1 MTARR
6 MRPALVMFAT
16 QTLPSSIRHLTALV
30 AGPRGAHHRRMAGTS
45 GGSSSMRLSRPCAA
59 FVLACVAA
67 ACGDSAPPGLTPAE
81 AMRVVALENKGI
93 GALERFDYTDAVAP
107 LREASQALPKWIA
120 GRFNLALGLIH
131 AKREDP
137 GEANAILD
145 GILKEEPDHPHA
157 NFMAAWIA
165 ERSGPDGQDR
175 ALALYKK
182 AYVVTGK
189 DAFVGSKY
197 GAMLGRLDGREKEAV
212 AVLEE
217 CRAKRPTLVTPVYQ
231 LMLLWRQIGDEARS
245 EKYLT
250 MFEALNAPIRPDNEK
265 AVTGSKMHDAYGN
278 MGPFSMAIRDFG
290 LPEIVP
296 APAAGDVTAA
306 KPDDM
311 CAWKAG
317 ELPQY
322 AAFLGCAVFD
332 FDRDGDLDLFVC
344 GGEGP
349 CGLLRNDGGKFTD
362 VAAEA
367 GVAVKGVFGV
377 AAAEFD
383 VLEGSPPA
391 TSQPGR
397 GARVDLVLVR
407 EEGLTLLRNDGAR
420 FTDVTKDS
428 GLAADPGG
436 ARGVLAIDADQEG
449 DVDLFVSGGPG
460 QPNRLWAN
468 SGAAKF
474 TEVAKAAGVEGDFK
488 TYGPA
493 AMVDFDDDGDLDVLV
508 ARPEA
513 PPALFANDRGLTFH
527 AVPAPESV
535 GPAPYGLCA
544 WGDRVILQGDAGA
557 TLVRAASGRID
568 GRAVAGAPGG
578 PAVSCDPRGLGVR
591 DLVFADGTWLPA
603 SRTFGPSPF
612 DAPRRLFEAPAGTN
626 ITAFDTDGDGVEEIV
641 LVRPESAPQ
650 VVRLACK
657 PRGNTVVCDFE
668 GVIKNDVQAGWSN
681 LEGRG
686 TLVEVKS
693 GVNLAKFR
701 IGNPSGFG
709 CSAPTRIA
717 AGVGDAK
724 DADFLRMLWPDGVQQ
739 AVLAVPAG
747 QVNVIVE
754 EQRRPDSCPL
764 LFSWDGSK
772 YAYVTDFLGVG
783 GIGFLVAPGVYGSPD
798 PTESVKVDASLV
810 RPTTTGMLSFLAVEA
825 MEEVCYVDAADLQ
838 VIDHPADVTVYPDER
853 FAGEPPFPNGDV
865 VAYRRE
871 ILPVSAKDA
880 EGADVTDRVL
890 AADRRWPDSFR
901 LHPRL
906 TGATSE
912 QVLELDFG
920 ERLADVKPGD
930 PLVFCANG
938 WIEYGYTRT
947 TVAAAGEG
955 FTFLPPVLETW
966 SAKDGKWQPLVANLG
981 YPAGFPRVMT
991 YDVTGRVSRDTPR
1004 LRIRTSFEIYWDKV
1018 WLSPKCD
1025 AAKETRVTTLAPA
1038 AATLRWVGYPRET
1051 KPDGGN
1057 PPVYDYGTLEPS
1069 MPWKTMEG
1077 DFTRYGDV
1085 LPLVTKADDM
1095 YVVYGKGEEIGFQF
1109 DPSKLPP
1116 LPAGWKRSYVVRFD
1130 GWCKGQEMYTAFGS
1144 TVEPLPFHGMSNY
1157 PYRADERYP
1166 DDEAHRR
1173 YRAEWNT
1180 RRVRAPAR

>member
-1 MTARR
+1 
-6 MRPALVMFAT
+6 
-16 QTLPSSIRHLTALV
+16 
-30 AGPRGAHHRRMAGTS
+30 
-45 GGSSSMRLSRPCAA
+45 MRLLRPCAA
-59 FVLACVAA
+59 FVLAWGAA
-67 ACGDSAPPGLTPAE
+67 GCGEPAAPGLTPE
-81 AMRVVALENKGI
+81 QAMKVVALENRGI
-93 GALERFDYTDAVAP
+93 GALERYDYGDALAP
-107 LREASQALPKWIA
+107 LREASQMHPKWIA
-120 GRFNLALGLIH
+120 GRFNLALALIH
-131 AKREDP
+131 ADRDDP
-137 GEANAILD
+137 TQAAAILD
-145 GILKEEPDHPHA
+145 GILKDEPDQPHA

-165 ERSGPDGQDR
+165 ERSGPEGQER

-182 AYVVTGK
+182 AYAATGK
-189 DAFVGSKY
+189 DPFVGSKY
-197 GAMLGRLDGREKEAV
+197 GAMLGRTDGREKDAV

-217 CRAKRPTLVTPVYQ
+217 CHAKRPTLVTPVYQ
-231 LMLLWRQIGDEARS
+231 LMLLWRQLGDEAKG
-245 EKYLT
+245 EKYRDL
-250 MFEALNAPIRPDNEK
+250 FEALNAPVRPDIDRSM
-265 AVTGSKMHDAYGN
+265 TGTKVQDAYGN
-278 MGPFSMAIRDFG
+278 MGPYSMAIRDFG

-296 APAAGDVTAA
+296 AAKSGDVTAGR
-306 KPDDM
+306 PEDL
-311 CAWKAG
+311 CAWKTGA
-317 ELPQY
+317 LPKY
-322 AAFLGCAVFD
+322 ASFLGCAVLD

-367 GVAVKGVFGV
+367 GAALKGVYGV

-383 VLEGSPPA
+383 VLEGQPPA

-397 GARVDLVLVR
+397 RAKVDLVLVR
-407 EEGLTLLRNDGAR
+407 ETGLTFLRDDGGR
-420 FTDVTKDS
+420 FTDATKES
-428 GLAADPGG
+428 GLDADPGD
-436 ARGVLAIDADQEG
+436 ARALLAFDADQDG
-449 DVDLFVSGGPG
+449 DVDLFVCGGPG

-474 TEVAKAAGVEGDFK
+474 TEVAKTAGVEGDFR

-493 AMVDFDDDGDLDVLV
+493 AMIDFDDDGDLDLLV

-513 PPALFANDRGLTFH
+513 PPAVFANDRGLEFH
-527 AVPAPESV
+527 AVPAPESL

-544 WGDRVILQGDAGA
+544 WGDRVVLQGDAGA
-557 TLVRAASGRID
+557 TLVRASAGLID

-591 DLVFADGTWLPA
+591 DLVFADGTYLAA
-603 SRTFGPSPF
+603 SRAHGMSPF
-612 DAPRRLFEAPAGTN
+612 DPPKHLFDSAPGTN
-626 ITAFDTDGDGVEEIV
+626 VVAFDTDGDGVEEIV
-641 LVRPESAPQ
+641 LVRPDAAPQ
-650 VVRLACK
+650 AVRLACA
-657 PRGNTVVCDFE
+657 PRGNSVVCEFE
-668 GVIKNDVQAGWSN
+668 GVISNSVQAGWSN

-686 TLVEVKS
+686 ALVEVKA
-693 GVNLAKFR
+693 GVNLARFR
-701 IGNPSGFG
+701 IGNPSGYG
-709 CSAPTRIA
+709 CAAPAWIA

-724 DADFLRMLWPDGVQQ
+724 EADFLRMLWPDGVQQ
-739 AVLAVPAG
+739 AVLAVPSG
-747 QVNVIVE
+747 QANVIVE

-764 LFSWDGSK
+764 LFSWDGTK
-772 YAYVTDFLGVG
+772 FAYVTDFLGVG
-783 GIGFLVAPGVYGSPD
+783 GIGFLVAPGVYGAPD

-810 RPTTTGMLSFLAVEA
+810 APTRSGMLAFKAVEA
-825 MEEVCYVDAADLQ
+825 MEEACYVDAADLQ
-838 VIDHPADVTVYPDER
+838 VIDHPAGVTVYPDER
-853 FAGEPPFPNGDV
+853 FAGEPPFPEGDV

-871 ILPVSAKDA
+871 ILPVSAKDGA
-880 EGADVTDRVL
+880 GADVTDRVL

-912 QVLELDFG
+912 QTLELDFG
-920 ERLADVKPGD
+920 DRLADVKRGD
-930 PLVFCANG
+930 PLVLCANG

-955 FTFLPPVLETW
+955 FSFLPPTLETW
-966 SAKDGKWQPLVANLG
+966 SAKDAAWKPLVANLG

-991 YDVTGRVSRDTPR
+991 YDVTGLVSRDTPR
-1004 LRIRTSFEIYWDKV
+1004 LRIRTTFEIYWDKV
-1018 WLSPKCD
+1018 WLSPRCD

-1038 AATLRWVGYPRET
+1038 AASLRWVGYPRVT
-1051 KPDGGN
+1051 KPDGCD

-1069 MPWKTMEG
+1069 MPWKAMEG

-1095 YVVYGKGEEIGFQF
+1095 YVVYGKGEEIEFLF

-1116 LPAGWKRSYVVRFD
+1116 LPAGWRRSYVVRFD

-1180 RRVRAPAR
+1180 RRVRAPAH